1 MNKKTILQVYG
12 TFTLILFSCSI
23 VYPFLQVSLFG
34 FYTFT
39 GVLGPETFWS
49 FKVTT
54 MFFRTPDSPGPTVI
68 GEYWFADYW
77 TQYASHRT
85 AELGFG
91 IGSILAFMFG
101 AQVLTVLSAALA
113 ISKVKPYLFLS
124 SAIFNV
130 CIIVLMWLT
139 SRAFTYSYYRYS
151 FQTGFWLA
159 AASVTLSLAGSVLSW
174 HRNSIQPTKLNRSPS
189 SKC

>member
-1 MNKKTILQVYG
+1 MNQKTILQIYG
-12 TFTLILFSCSI
+12 IFTLILFLCSI

-34 FYTFT
+34 IYTFT
-39 GVLGPETFWS
+39 GAPGPETFWS

-54 MFFRTPDSPGPTVI
+54 IFFRTPDNPGPTII

-77 TQYASHRT
+77 TQYASYKT

-91 IGSILAFMFG
+91 IGSILAFMWG
-101 AQVLTVLSAALA
+101 VQVLTVLFAVLA
-113 ISKVKPYLFLS
+113 IARVKPYLFLS

-130 CIIVLMWLT
+130 CIIVSMWLT

-151 FQTGFWLA
+151 FQAGFWLA
-159 AASVTLSLAGSVLSW
+159 AASATLFLAGSFMSW
-174 HRNSIQPTKLNRSPS
+174 KGHANL
-189 SKC
+189 